1 MAKSSNDS
9 ADVFRSLANSIRSRH
24 FSPVYL
30 LMGEEQF
37 YIDRLYSMLMDTVLD
52 ETEKDFNLTVLY
64 GSEASAA
71 DIVNAASRFPMMSE
85 YQLVIVREAQQV
97 RKLEDIAGYVSSPLP
112 STVLVLCYMGKSLDK
127 RTSLYKEILKR
138 GAVMESSHV
147 RDYELPSWITSYFSS
162 EGYQIQPEAAALLA
176 ESAGTDLNKISLE
189 AGKIFKSMPEGVKEV
204 TVKDVEDNVG
214 ITRQF
219 SVFELTRSLSYKD
232 PIKSFRIA
240 SYLGEDPKF
249 SMPAAVNALFL
260 HFFRV
265 LKYHAMVKRNRSVSP
280 AEVSKAIG
288 VNPFFMKEYDAA
300 RKNYPETRCMS
311 VISEIKEYDFRSKGG
326 DAGEAT
332 QKELLLE
339 LVSKILSK

>member
-1 MAKSSNDS
+1 
-9 ADVFRSLANSIRSRH
+9 
-24 FSPVYL
+24 
-30 LMGEEQF
+30 MGEEQY
-37 YIDRLYSMLMDTVLD
+37 YIDRLYSMLLDNVLS

-64 GSEASAA
+64 GSETSAA

-97 RKLEDIAGYVSSPLP
+97 RKLEDIVSYVSSPLP
-112 STVLVLCYMGKSLDK
+112 STVLVLCHMGKSLDK
-127 RTSLYKEILKR
+127 RTLLYKELMKK
-138 GAVMESSHV
+138 GAVLESSPV
-147 RDYELPSWITSYFSS
+147 RDYELPGWITSYFTS
-162 EGYQIQPEAAALLA
+162 EGYSIQPEAAALLA
-176 ESAGTDLNKISLE
+176 ESAGTDLSKISLE
-189 AGKIFKSMPEGVKEV
+189 AGKIFKSIPEGTKEI
-204 TVKDVEDNVG
+204 TVRDIEENVG

-219 SVFELTRSLSYKD
+219 SIFELTRSLSYKD
-232 PIKSFRIA
+232 AVKSFRIA

-265 LKYHAMVKRNRSVSP
+265 LKYHALVKRNRQLPP
-280 AEVSKAIG
+280 AEISKSIG
-288 VNPFFMKEYDAA
+288 VNPFFLKEYDVA
-300 RKNYPETRCMS
+300 RKNYPENRCMS

-339 LVSKILSK
+339 LVSRILSK